1 MMRRTW
7 PSLRSL
13 SVPSSSR
20 VSSGVQASL
29 FPSVTVSRSSR
40 SLSSSVRGVVFFQ
53 CDADSHST
61 FAEDELVSLDELQ
74 EKVAE
79 FDDYVQSSDV
89 AAMQSKSHHS
99 MRLGGDTDVYLAEL

>member
-1 MMRRTW
+1 MMRPTW
-7 PSLRSL
+7 SSSKRVFVPSRWRVSFGVRASSLR
-13 SVPSSSR
+13 
-20 VSSGVQASL
+20 
-29 FPSVTVSRSSR
+29 SVTVSRSSR